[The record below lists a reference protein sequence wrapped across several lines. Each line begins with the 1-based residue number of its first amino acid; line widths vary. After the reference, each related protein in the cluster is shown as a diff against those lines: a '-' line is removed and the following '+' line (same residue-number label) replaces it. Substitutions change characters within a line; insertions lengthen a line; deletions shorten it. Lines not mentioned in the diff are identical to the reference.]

1 MITMKKIQFPVYF
14 TEKEHEEF
22 KNLAEKK
29 RTTLNQLIRD
39 ALYSAKEN
47 PNFLNPTAPK
57 TDHETLVKYAEII
70 GEESIKEYQRF
81 ITETMIRFS
90 ILENKIDL
98 LIKKAKIPQKVIDKI
113 EQKDKSGEE
122 VFK

>member
-1 MITMKKIQFPVYF
+1 MKKIQFPVYF
-14 TEKEHEEF
+14 TEEEHEDF
-22 KNLAEKK
+22 KILAKKK

-57 TDHETLVKYAEII
+57 PKLETLIQALEISAE
-70 GEESIKEYQRF
+70 ERIKENERI
-81 ITETMIRFS
+81 ITETTIHFS
-90 ILENKIDL
+90 ILEKKINL
-98 LIKKAKIPQKVIDKI
+98 LMKQAKIPQKVIDKI

-122 VFK
+122 VFL